1 MHFGWFEK
9 LTIMSFPSFLCCF
22 LRPCVVEGENNA
34 PKCEHFTP
42 RGGPVSKG
50 ALLGVLEKWV

>member
-1 MHFGWFEK
+1 MVISTMGLFGCLF
-9 LTIMSFPSFLCCF
+9 
-22 LRPCVVEGENNA
+22 RPCVVEGENNA
-34 PKCEHFTP
+34 PKCGHFTP